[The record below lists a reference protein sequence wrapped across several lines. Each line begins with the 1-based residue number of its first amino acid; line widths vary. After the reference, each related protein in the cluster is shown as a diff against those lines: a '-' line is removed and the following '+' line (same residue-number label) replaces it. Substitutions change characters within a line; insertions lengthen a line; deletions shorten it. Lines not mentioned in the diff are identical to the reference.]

1 MQESYLHVGEGDWY
15 KTVEEPFPLLRHCG
29 WAGRDGVYLCQN
41 LQNELSS
48 LLAGGVVGDATTHV
62 DPLSLRLQSFFT
74 FS

>member
-41 LQNELSS
+41 PAKIERKRERLVMLLLS
-48 LLAGGVVGDATTHV
+48 AI
-62 DPLSLRLQSFFT
+62 
-74 FS
+74 